1 MNIVEKKLLT
11 FSHLPR
17 LGMILIRFNEKL
29 TLHFPFKPNEVYFLL
44 RFANGKETF
53 ITENLEYD
61 QF

>member
-1 MNIVEKKLLT
+1 MEKKLLT

-29 TLHFPFKPNEVYFLL
+29 ILHFPMKPSEVYFLL
-44 RFANGKETF
+44 RFANGNKAF
-53 ITENLEYD
+53 IAENFQYD